1 MRCRFVVVII
11 GLLFLFIS
19 VGISDAVA
27 TKAVLLTGFEPFGAY
42 PTNPSQ
48 VIADTLNG
56 SSIADAVII
65 SIVLPVNFTLSVEKA
80 REAIELYHPDVVMS
94 LGLNANADGIE
105 VEKVGIN
112 LKRYP
117 LGDGRWSF
125 PRFIEKRSPLFRIT
139 SLPTKEI
146 ALKIQEA
153 GVPAQQSYFAGTY
166 ICNALFYGLLG
177 YVKEQ
182 NLNCSVG
189 FLHVPLLDT
198 QDPQGMALEHM
209 VDAVKIAIQESLG

>member
-1 MRCRFVVVII
+1 MRYRFVVVII
-11 GLLFLFIS
+11 GVLFLVVS
-19 VGISDAVA
+19 VGISDVIA
-27 TKAVLLTGFEPFGAY
+27 TKTVLLTGFEPFGVY

-48 VIADTLNG
+48 VIAETLNG
-56 SSIADAVII
+56 SSIADAMII
-65 SIVLPVNFTLSVEKA
+65 SIVLPVNFTVSVKRA
-80 REAIELYHPDVVMS
+80 QEAMELYHPDIVMS
-94 LGLNANADGIE
+94 LGLNAKADGIE
-105 VEKVGIN
+105 VEKLGVN
-112 LKRYP
+112 MKRYP

-125 PRFIEKRSPLFRIT
+125 PRFIDKRSPLIRFT

-146 ALKIQEA
+146 AQKIQEA
-153 GVPAQQSYFAGTY
+153 GIPALQSYFAGTY

-198 QDPQGMALEHM
+198 QDPQGMPLEHM
-209 VDAVKIAIQESLG
+209 VDGVKIAIQESLG

>member
-1 MRCRFVVVII
+1 MRCRSVVVII
-11 GLLFLFIS
+11 GVLFFVVS
-19 VGISDAVA
+19 VGISDAVT
-27 TKAVLLTGFEPFGAY
+27 TKTVLVTGFEPFGVY

-48 VIADTLNG
+48 VIAETLNG

-80 REAIELYHPDVVMS
+80 REAMELYHPDVVMS

-105 VEKVGIN
+105 VEKIGIN

-125 PRFIEKRSPLFRIT
+125 PRFIEKRSSLFRIT

-146 ALKIQEA
+146 AQKIQEA
-153 GVPAQQSYFAGTY
+153 GVPAQQSYFAGMY

-177 YVKEQ
+177 YANEH